1 MICVYRHLHHV
12 RLVQR
17 THLGSLLHMQS
28 EWQAAQSA
36 QLVSIQKQR
45 VPSSQRY
52 CQELTSTQSILL
64 R

>member
-1 MICVYRHLHHV
+1 
-12 RLVQR
+12 
-17 THLGSLLHMQS
+17 MQS